1 MNKII
6 NLSHI
11 AMSLMAATAIVS
23 APANAGPFDP
33 VVEKVEILSSM
44 APANFSVKNVAKL
57 KTVKHRDLRAF
68 GADPSFVLKGHVQ
81 CNPDAALVATQG
93 FIGPVSVNVGATAI
107 DASNAWAKTEK
118 KDMSY
123 AGTTEAW
130 PQLPML
136 LDIRR
141 SYEGPGDIGGLNP
154 AREVEQHLKAYV
166 DNGGS
171 AAAYLNTGD
180 AYDVMVPI
188 TLAGWCWMNPSSDNE
203 HAGKTIVKTATVEV
217 PASILWSG
225 DSQIVGGIGATA
237 SIVGGQ
243 NGLLAPAKPK
253 PTRPTKPRRPVPVD
267 PIPATP
273 IEPQ

>member
-1 MNKII
+1 MTKKITFA
-6 NLSHI
+6 LGLG
-11 AMSLMAATAIVS
+11 ALVAT
-23 APANAGPFDP
+23 PAFAGPFDP

-44 APANFSVKNVAKL
+44 APANFNVKNVAKL

-68 GADPSFVLKGHVQ
+68 GADPSFVLKGHIQ
-81 CNPDAALVATQG
+81 CNADAALVATQG
-93 FIGPVSVNVGATAI
+93 FIGPVGVNAGMTSI
-107 DASNAWAKTEK
+107 DSSEAWAKSEK
-118 KDMSY
+118 KNMAY
-123 AGTTEAW
+123 AGTSEAW

-141 SYEGPGDIGGLNP
+141 QYEGPGDTGGLNP
-154 AREVEQHLKAYV
+154 AREVEHHLAAHV
-166 DNGGS
+166 QQGGS
-171 AAAYLNTGD
+171 AIGYLKTGD

-188 TLAGWCWMNPSSDNE
+188 TLAGWCWMDPSSNNE

-225 DSQIVGGIGATA
+225 DDQIVGGIGATA
-237 SIVGGQ
+237 ATVGGQ
-243 NGLLAPAKPK
+243 NGVLAPAKPK
-253 PTRPTKPRRPVPVD
+253 PVRPTKPRRPVWKGD